1 MWTKRKVTNL
11 DLRQNTSVKMLCEIF
26 QKVDET
32 KRKTVQIEVSVVK
45 SLEHGGVGRQILVRV
60 LSGIEVLGLY
70 VILKEMT

>member
-1 MWTKRKVTNL
+1 
-11 DLRQNTSVKMLCEIF
+11 MLCEIF